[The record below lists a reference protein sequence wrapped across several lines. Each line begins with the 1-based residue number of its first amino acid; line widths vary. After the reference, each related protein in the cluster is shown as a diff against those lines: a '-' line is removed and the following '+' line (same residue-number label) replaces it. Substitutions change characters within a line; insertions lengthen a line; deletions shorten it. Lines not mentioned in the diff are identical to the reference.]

1 MNQNNSINTLLI
13 NIADKEILTS
23 LFMNDYSLMN
33 GQMGA
38 TIFFALLSRFTGNHW
53 YEGFADELLGN
64 ICNNISL
71 QLPLNFAYGLCG
83 IGWGIEFL
91 KYHGFIGD
99 DTDEILSEIDMA
111 VMERDLRR
119 NRDVSLTTGL
129 GGIYSYVF
137 SRLDSKSQHTQ
148 RSIFD
153 EKFLNELYTSMNKDY
168 VNSEIYSIENIWN
181 LYLESIA
188 CKQLISWRR
197 GLIILSKTSK
207 L

>member
-1 MNQNNSINTLLI
+1 MNTPKPIYQLLKD
-13 NIADKEILTS
+13 IADKEILTS

-38 TIFFALLSRFTGNHW
+38 TIFFALLSRTTGNHW
-53 YEGFADELLGN
+53 YEEFADELLGN

-71 QLPLNFAYGLCG
+71 QLPLNFGYGLCG

-119 NRDVSLTTGL
+119 NRDMSLTTGL
-129 GGIYSYVF
+129 GGIYSYVS
-137 SRLDSKSQHTQ
+137 SRLDSKSQHIQ
-148 RSIFD
+148 RSVFD
-153 EKFLNELYTSMNKDY
+153 ERFLNELYSTMCKDC
-168 VNSEIYSIENIWN
+168 VNSEIYNVENTWN
-181 LYLESIA
+181 LYLKSIA
-188 CKQLISWRR
+188 CELLMSWRR

-207 L
+207 F

>member
-1 MNQNNSINTLLI
+1 MNPNLSTAQLLKD
-13 NIADKEILTS
+13 IADKEILTS
-23 LFMNDYSLMN
+23 LFMDDYSLMN

-38 TIFFALLSRFTGNHW
+38 TIFFALLSRTTGNHW
-53 YEGFADELLGN
+53 YEEFADELLGN

-71 QLPLNFAYGLCG
+71 QLPLNFGYGLCG

-99 DTDEILSEIDMA
+99 DTDEILSEIDIA

-119 NRDVSLTTGL
+119 HRDMSLTTGL
-129 GGIYSYVF
+129 GGIYSYVY
-137 SRLDSKSQHTQ
+137 SRLNSKSQHKQ
-148 RSIFD
+148 RSLFD
-153 EKFLNELYTSMNKDY
+153 ERFLYELYTTMDKDCI
-168 VNSEIYSIENIWN
+168 NSEIYNIEHTWN

-188 CKQLISWRR
+188 YEQLISWRQ
-197 GLIILSKTSK
+197 GLNILSKTSK